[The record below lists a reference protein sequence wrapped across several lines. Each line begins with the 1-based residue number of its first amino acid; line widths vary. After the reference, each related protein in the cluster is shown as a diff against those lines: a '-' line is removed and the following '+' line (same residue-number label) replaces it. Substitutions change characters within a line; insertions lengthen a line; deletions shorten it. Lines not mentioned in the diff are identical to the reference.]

1 MGSKSS
7 PRDRPRRITRPAVPH
22 STDTTMANNENMA
35 HRAPDSEIDAIA
47 MGARVRA
54 IRQMLGLS
62 SAELALQAGLSVGVI
77 SQIERGQA
85 NPSLRTLERVR
96 LALDVPLMVL
106 LEGPVSAGTEPA
118 LLRRRQAP

>member
-1 MGSKSS
+1 M
-7 PRDRPRRITRPAVPH
+7 
-22 STDTTMANNENMA
+22 MANDETMA

-77 SQIERGQA
+77 SQSEPA
-85 NPSLRTLERVR
+85 
-96 LALDVPLMVL
+96 D
-106 LEGPVSAGTEPA
+106 AGTVARRARCPA
-118 LLRRRQAP
+118 DGAAGRIR